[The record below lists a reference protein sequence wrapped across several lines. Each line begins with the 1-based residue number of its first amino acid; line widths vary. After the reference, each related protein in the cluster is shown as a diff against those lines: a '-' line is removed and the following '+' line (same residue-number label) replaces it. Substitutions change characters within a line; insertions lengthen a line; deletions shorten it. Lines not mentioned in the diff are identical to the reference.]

1 MRKLFY
7 KKDIVIILVLL
18 VLVIVG
24 FLLVWVYR
32 STGDSRTAVI
42 EHNSAEIRRINLDKV
57 SQSDIIFINDG
68 DDCRVEIEVQNGRI
82 CVRYSSCPD
91 KVCVNCGW
99 LYEKGDT
106 AVCLPNSVVVRV
118 E

>member
-7 KKDIVIILVLL
+7 KKDAVILAVVLL
-18 VLVIVG
+18 LIAVG
-24 FLLVWVYR
+24 FAIVLLYR
-32 STGDSRTAVI
+32 SAYGTQAVI
-42 EHNSAEIRRINLDKV
+42 EHNSVEIHRINLDKV

-68 DDCRVEIEVQNGRI
+68 DGCRVEIEVENGRAR
-82 CVRYSSCPD
+82 VLSSSCPD

-99 LYEKGDT
+99 LENKGDT
-106 AVCLPNSVVVRV
+106 AVCLPNGVVLRI